1 MNGVNG
7 SNGNAENSKPETN
20 AQILQALE
28 IVHNPRSDNALRQ
41 GASQYLEQI
50 RSDEEAPYHG
60 FGLASGKGQSPIVR
74 FYGLSLIEYGVR
86 QKWSNY
92 TPDQSKAIRDWVITL
107 ALNILPEDP
116 PYIANKVAEI
126 WVEIAKRSWGID
138 WMDMDE
144 VLVRTW
150 NGEIVQRLL
159 VLTILETL
167 SEAVFGNDDTTVA
180 LRGNDL
186 NRACVDIFTPADVL
200 TEQFPTRETM
210 VAVRHGAEGW
220 LTRMAALLEW
230 CISGNAIDEKQQT
243 CAVKTLYTFKSVIM
257 WVIPKALVSTQSV
270 NRICACLA
278 VSNIPVQLVRIPL
291 ALKMCNRALI
301 SRV

>member
-7 SNGNAENSKPETN
+7 LNGNAGNSKPETN
-20 AQILQALE
+20 TQILQALE
-28 IVHNPRSDNALRQ
+28 IVHNPRSDNTLRQ

-60 FGLASGKGQSPIVR
+60 FGLATEKEQPPVVR
-74 FYGLSLIEYGVR
+74 FYGLSLLEYGVR

-92 TPDQSKAIRDWVITL
+92 TPEQSKAIRDWVITL
-107 ALNILPEDP
+107 ALNLSTGDP

-126 WVEIAKRSWGID
+126 WVEIAKRSWGMD

-144 VLVRTW
+144 VLIRIW

-167 SEAVFGNDDTTVA
+167 SEDVFGNDDTTVA

-186 NRACVDIFTPADVL
+186 NRACVDIFTPAEVL
-200 TEQFPTRETM
+200 TEQFPTREAM
-210 VAVRHGAEGW
+210 IDVRHGADGW

-230 CISGNAIDEKQQT
+230 CISGNDIDEKQQL
-243 CAVKTLYTFKSVIM
+243 CAVKTLYTFKSVII

-278 VSNIPVQLVRIPL
+278 VSNIPIQLVRIPIE
-291 ALKMCNRALI
+291 LKTCQ
-301 SRV
+301 

>member
-1 MNGVNG
+1 MNG
-7 SNGNAENSKPETN
+7 SNGLNGNAGNSKPETN
-20 AQILQALE
+20 TQILRALE
-28 IVHNPRSDNALRQ
+28 IVHNPRSDNTLRQ

-60 FGLASGKGQSPIVR
+60 FGLASGKEQSPVVR
-74 FYGLSLIEYGVR
+74 FYGLSLLEYGVR

-92 TPDQSKAIRDWVITL
+92 TPEQSKALREWVITL
-107 ALNILPEDP
+107 ALNLSAEDP

-126 WVEIAKRSWGID
+126 WVEIAKRSWGMD

-144 VLVRTW
+144 VLIRTW

-167 SEAVFGNDDTTVA
+167 SEDVFGNDDITVA

-210 VAVRHGAEGW
+210 IDVRHGTDGW
-220 LTRMAALLEW
+220 LARMAALLEW
-230 CISGNAIDEKQQT
+230 CISGNDIDEKQQL
-243 CAVKTLYTFKSVIM
+243 CAVKTLYTFKSVII

-270 NRICACLA
+270 NRICTCLA
-278 VSNIPVQLVRIPL
+278 VSNIPIQLVRIPMQF
-291 ALKMCNRALI
+291 KTCQ
-301 SRV
+301 